1 MSMDTNKIVRIS
13 ISASPSPHDPV
24 NNMKS
29 LTFSDSMQFKKN
41 SQMGSPDKRSINIQ
55 SEEESVPIVA
65 ILIDDKSKS
74 RPVSPSSTPDHLA
87 HSLSKDDKKSRNSS
101 S

>member
-13 ISASPSPHDPV
+13 VSPSPSPNDPA

-41 SQMGSPDKRSINIQ
+41 SQMGSIQSIKTDKRSINIQ
-55 SEEESVPIVA
+55 SEEESVPVVA

-74 RPVSPSSTPDHLA
+74 RPASPSSTPDH
-87 HSLSKDDKKSRNSS
+87 
-101 S
+101 